1 MIKTLLI
8 FLAGTIFQQFISD
21 NLPSLK
27 LRDLKKYFDEIF
39 VTLILIALCLYAT
52 FNKESQKTVAVIV
65 GIIFIAIVVKAIN
78 DKKEKLIKA
87 NE

>member
-27 LRDLKKYFDEIF
+27 LRDLKKYLDEIF
-39 VTLILIALCLYAT
+39 VTLILIVLCLYAT
-52 FNKESQKTVAVIV
+52 FNKESQKTVAVMV
-65 GIIFIAIVVKAIN
+65 GIILIAIVIKNIN
-78 DKKEKLIKA
+78 EKKKNLIKV